1 MVTRE
6 ISLIVF
12 STPRVVDLKWRKF
25 RLFRKASSK
34 VELSLNNQLLFF
46 MLFDMVYFGILIPFY
61 LPNHQ
66 VWNGFVGEAQ
76 KVSLL
81 GLELEINY

>member
-1 MVTRE
+1 MVARE

-25 RLFRKASSK
+25 KLFRKASSK
-34 VELSLNNQLLFF
+34 VELSLNNQLFF

-66 VWNGFVGEAQ
+66 VWNWFVGEAQ

>member
-1 MVTRE
+1 
-6 ISLIVF
+6 
-12 STPRVVDLKWRKF
+12 
-25 RLFRKASSK
+25 
-34 VELSLNNQLLFF
+34 

-61 LPNHQ
+61 LPNLQ